1 MFVELDRSFRA
12 LADDPTIAASDD
24 TPLIPT
30 HESRKW
36 SDLLKLPR
44 VVVLSEAGSGKTE
57 EIRHTVQRLRQEGK
71 PAFFLR
77 LEHIPTEFETAFEE
91 GTYEEFERWERSGQ
105 EGWLLLDSIDE
116 ARLRDPRD
124 FAAAVRILAGR
135 LKFAMSQAHIL
146 LTGRTA
152 AWRPLSDLELCAR
165 HFPYANP
172 DREQESSDEDSD
184 EQRDLRTR
192 IARNRTTGSGVF
204 TVVALDDLTVGQ
216 VRLFAEARQVP
227 EVDRLL
233 EELERADGWSFTTRP
248 LDLEELLEF
257 WSSKRRLGSRLELLR
272 ASVERRLREPDQN
285 RDEVRPLSAD
295 KARVGARL
303 LAAACTLTQLQTIAV
318 PDRGQTVRGLR
329 VEALLGDWSAGER
342 ATLLQRPLFDEEIYG
357 TVRFHHRSVREYL
370 AAEWFS
376 GLLLRNTSRLGI
388 ERLFFREQYGVEVVP
403 PGMRPVLSWL
413 AILDHQVQEKA
424 SKLVPDVLLSGG
436 DPSQLSLTTRQGIL
450 RETCTYLAS
459 GAPRHLDDYAA
470 IQRFAAAD
478 LADDIKR
485 LLEAY
490 KDEESQVFLLR
501 MVWQGRL
508 AGAIA
513 QAIAVALSPAA
524 GPYARRVAVRAVHAT
539 GSEADLVRIRTAV
552 LTEPKGLDRAVV
564 AELLEFAPATA
575 ETVDWLGETL
585 TSSADLGRYQAD
597 HFREAICEFVGRLDV
612 GNLPRVVDLF
622 NRFLERRPV
631 LERGDCDISTRYSW
645 LLKPAALAVQRLL
658 LARDSAALGSATL
671 AVLHKL
677 PTAREYD
684 LANLDS
690 RDDLQIEPLTKGW
703 ADLKFAL
710 FWFTVRYSR
719 RRLERRGQKLT
730 DWWGAG
736 MWRSYVSFEPQD
748 FERALDEVTSR
759 KSLDDKLVAMSLAF
773 KLYVESGRR
782 PDHRRRL
789 RAACAGH
796 QQLGERLDSYLRPP
810 RQSPENAKYR
820 RMNAEWTRR
829 SKARA
834 ATVRRNEEKW
844 RQYLQENVTRLRDPG
859 LKPDAVTNAQY
870 YLHERMRSKA
880 KGSSVWSNGK
890 WRSLVLEFGVEVAE
904 AFRDGAVAYWK
915 KYRPFLISEGAA
927 VGTTPFSV
935 IFGLTGLFIDSTE
948 TEGWAESL
956 TDSDVELVFR
966 YAMHELNGFPPWFP
980 RVFALHPA
988 LVRDLALTE
997 VAYEL
1002 STERA
1007 DKDNHYLIY
1016 DINWSGEWLWD
1027 SVAPQL
1033 MVWLSAADSKNLRN
1047 LQHLLNIIQ
1056 GSSASD
1062 SDIALLARSRAPVAE
1077 ELGHIAQWYAVWTG
1091 VAPGDAIP
1099 ALEARLD
1106 VLASDTARVEVVMAY
1121 LAELVGSRRGEVS
1134 RVRRAYCTVPY
1145 LKTLYLL
1152 AHRYICR
1159 RDDID
1164 RANGGVYSPGPRD
1177 HAQDAREH
1185 LLSLLR
1191 ALPGKEAYAALTA
1204 IALTHPDETLRPFI
1218 AAYAK
1223 SKAEL
1228 ESAHIPWTESQ
1239 VREFNDEHERTPS
1252 NHRDLFELAVVR
1264 LLDLKAD
1271 LEEGDSSDAPMLARV
1286 GLEVEI
1292 RAYIGNWL
1300 RNFASGRYAVPQEE
1314 ELADAKR
1321 PDLRVHGIWFDAPVP
1336 VELKLADNWTG
1347 PELFERLEVQLCGDY
1362 LRDPR
1367 STCGVYLLVYRGEK
1381 PSWRPP
1387 GMSQDVNF
1395 EALVDALQARW
1406 LAVSPVLPNV
1416 EDVRVVG
1423 IDLTKRLQPRCG

>member
-1 MFVELDRSFRA
+1 
-12 LADDPTIAASDD
+12 LADDPTVAASDD

-30 HESRKW
+30 LESRKW

-57 EIRHTVQRLRQEGK
+57 EIRHTAQRLRREGK

-116 ARLRDPRD
+116 ARLRDPQE

-135 LKFAMSQAHIL
+135 LKFAMPRAHIL

-165 HFPYANP
+165 HFPYASP
-172 DREQESSDEDSD
+172 DRAQEVGGDAADA
-184 EQRDLRTR
+184 QHDLRTR
-192 IARNRTTGSGVF
+192 VTRNKAGDSGPF

-216 VRLFAEARQVP
+216 VRLFAQARQAP

-233 EELERADGWSFTTRP
+233 DALERADGWSFTTRP
-248 LDLEELLEF
+248 LDLEDLLEF
-257 WSSKRRLGSRLELLR
+257 WSGNRRLGSRLELLR
-272 ASVERRLREPDQN
+272 SSIERRLREADQN
-285 RDEVRPLSAD
+285 RDEVRPLPAD

-303 LAAACTLTQLQTIAV
+303 LAAACTLTQQQTIAV

-329 VEALLGDWSAGER
+329 LEALLGDWSAGER

-388 ERLFFREQYGVEVVP
+388 ERLFFRKQYGLEVVP

-413 AILDHQVQEKA
+413 AILDQQVQEKA
-424 SKLVPDVLLSGG
+424 GKLAPDVLLSGG
-436 DPSQLSLTTRQGIL
+436 DPSQLSLATRQGIL
-450 RETCTYLAS
+450 RETCAHLAS

-485 LLEAY
+485 SLEAY

-508 AGAIA
+508 AGAMA
-513 QAIAVALSPAA
+513 QTMAVALSPTAV
-524 GPYARRVAVRAVHAT
+524 PYARRVAVRAVRAT
-539 GSEADLVRIRTAV
+539 GSEADLAKIRAAV
-552 LTEPKGLDRAVV
+552 LAESKGVDRAVV
-564 AELLEFAPATA
+564 AELLEFAPATP
-575 ETVDWLGETL
+575 ETVGWIEEALARA
-585 TSSADLGRYQAD
+585 ADSGRYQAD
-597 HFREAICEFVGRLDV
+597 HLGEAICEFVGRLDV
-612 GNLPRVVDLF
+612 GDLPRVVELF

-631 LERGDCDISTRYSW
+631 LERGDCEISTRYSW
-645 LLKPAALAVQRLL
+645 LLKPVAIAVQRLL
-658 LARDSAALGSATL
+658 LARDVAALGSATL
-671 AVLHKL
+671 AALHKL

-684 LANLDS
+684 LVNLDS
-690 RDDLQIEPLTKGW
+690 GDLQIEPLVKGW
-703 ADLKFAL
+703 SDLKFAL
-710 FWFTVRYSR
+710 FWFTVRHSR
-719 RRLERRGQKLT
+719 RRLERKGQKLT
-730 DWWGAG
+730 DWWSAG
-736 MWRSYVSFEPQD
+736 LWRSYVSFEPQD
-748 FERALDEVTSR
+748 FERALDDVTSR
-759 KSLDDKLVAMSLAF
+759 KSADDKLVALSLSF

-796 QQLGERLDSYLRPP
+796 QQLGERLETCLHPP
-810 RQSPENAKYR
+810 RQSPESAKFR
-820 RMNAEWTRR
+820 RMNAEWKRR

-834 ATVRRNEEKW
+834 ATVRRNEKKW
-844 RQYLQENVTRLRDPG
+844 LQYLQENTASLRDPG
-859 LKPDAVTNAQY
+859 LEPSAVTNAQY
-870 YLHERMRSKA
+870 YLHERMRSMT
-880 KGSSVWSNGK
+880 KGSSAWSDGK
-890 WRSLVLEFGVEVAE
+890 WRSLEPEFGVEVAE
-904 AFRDGAVAYWK
+904 AFRDGAVAHWR
-915 KYRPFLISEGAA
+915 KYRPVFISEGAA

-935 IFGLTGLFIDSTE
+935 IFGLAGLFIDSTE
-948 TEGWAESL
+948 TAGWAAKL

-980 RVFALHPA
+980 AVFALHPA

-1002 STERA
+1002 STEQA
-1007 DKDNHYLIY
+1007 DKDSHYLIY

-1033 MVWLSAADSKNLRN
+1033 IAWLSAADSRNLRN

-1062 SDIALLARSRAPVAE
+1062 ADVAHLARSRAPAAE
-1077 ELGHIAQWYAVWTG
+1077 DLGHIAQWYAVWTG
-1091 VAPGDAIP
+1091 AAPGDAIP

-1106 VLASDTARVEVVMAY
+1106 GLASDADRLKVVMAY

-1134 RVRRAYCTVPY
+1134 RVRRTYCTAQH

-1152 AHRYICR
+1152 AHRHVRR

-1164 RANGGVYSPGPRD
+1164 RANGGVYSPGQRD

-1191 ALPGKEAYAALTA
+1191 ALPGKEAYAALSE
-1204 IALTHPDETLRPFI
+1204 IAHTHPDETLRPFI
-1218 AAYAK
+1218 TAYAK

-1228 ESAHIPWTESQ
+1228 DSAHGPWTEAQ

-1252 NHRDLFELAVVR
+1252 SHRDLFELAVVR

-1271 LEEGDSSDAPMLARV
+1271 LEDGDSSDAPMLARV
-1286 GLEVEI
+1286 GIEVEI

-1321 PDLRVHGIWFDAPVP
+1321 PDLRVHGIRFDAPVP
-1336 VELKLADNWTG
+1336 LELKLADNWSG

-1381 PSWRPP
+1381 SSWRPP
-1387 GMSQDVNF
+1387 GESQDMNF
-1395 EALVDALQARW
+1395 EALVEALQSRW
-1406 LAVSPVLPNV
+1406 LAISPVLPNV

-1423 IDLTKRLQPRCG
+1423 IDLTRRLQPRSR